1 MIKLR
6 RNFRAIDEAFQVE
19 IRRIDADAEADRLRV
34 QAIKEPLAPVAA
46 KPA

>member
-19 IRRIDADAEADRLRV
+19 IRRIDAEAEADRLKT
-34 QAIKEPLAPVAA
+34 AEKPLAPVVAKAA
-46 KPA
+46 P